1 MIAYCYASDVY
12 QLPIVIARICNFY
25 RPGQLRSGA
34 MVPDAVLT
42 VLGHGTFITRSNG
55 SHVRDCI
62 YVTDVITRYARLD
75 ECLSMC
81 RETPDR
87 TTFNVST
94 NEPRT
99 VREVIE
105 HIFNKCNNFRT
116 LSVILDQMR
125 SARTT
130 GEITM
135 QYIDFSVV
143 KRDLGW
149 APTMSFK
156 ASVAQTIG

>member
-12 QLPIVIARICNFY
+12 QLPIMIARICNFY
-25 RPGQLRSGA
+25 KPSQLRFGA
-34 MVPDAVLT
+34 MVPDAVLAA
-42 VLGHGTFITRSNG
+42 LGHGTFIPQRNG
-55 SHVRDCI
+55 SHIRYCI
-62 YVTDVITRYARLD
+62 YVTDVIALYARIA
-75 ECLSMC
+75 ECLSTC

-94 NEPRT
+94 NGPRT
-99 VREVIE
+99 VRKVIE
-105 HIFNKCNNFRT
+105 YIFNKCNNFRT
-116 LSVILDQMR
+116 SNVILDQMR
-125 SARTT
+125 SARTI
-130 GEITM
+130 GEITV
-135 QYIDFSVV
+135 QYIDFGVV